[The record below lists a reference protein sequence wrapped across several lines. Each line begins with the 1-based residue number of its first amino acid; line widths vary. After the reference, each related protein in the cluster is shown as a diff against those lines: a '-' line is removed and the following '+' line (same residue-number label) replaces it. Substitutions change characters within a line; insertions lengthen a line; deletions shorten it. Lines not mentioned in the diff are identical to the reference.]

1 MEEIPNTGVPNGRV
15 EDATLM
21 IDRQRFDLALREL
34 GPGRWERFEQLASQ
48 YLAGEFDNLRTMA
61 SPSGD
66 RGRDA
71 QLLATGDPAELI
83 QYSVASD
90 WKKKINDTVR
100 RIKEEFPDGSLLVYV
115 TNQRIGSEADDTV
128 KRLRKERRIMLDVRD
143 RSWFLDR
150 MHRDRAREAAA
161 EELAREVVDPLLAK
175 DGLIERRPSPLS
187 DNEIRAAVVHL
198 ELQWANDE
206 RDKGLSRTAYE
217 ALVRSALRNTD
228 SYNRMSRT
236 EVRAA
241 VRLLLPS
248 HGPELDDVIHQH
260 TDRALSKLSSKSEGH
275 RLIRHWQKED
285 EFCLTY
291 EERIRLN
298 EHLIEVEVH
307 EHALQEELRDLLGEY
322 VESAN
327 DGIPLETEQIDRLL
341 TRSRRVLERFLLG
354 RGEAFAVAV
363 QTGQSKDLDFQDLRD
378 LVIED
383 FADDPH
389 EGVAFAREVVEKV
402 VREIVVEPGVATQ
415 RHLRALVDAYTLLAF
430 LQETPDVQRAVRKLF
445 SHGEVWLDT
454 NVLLP
459 LFAERLLE
467 EESRQYTALI
477 SAARDAGLQL
487 FITEGVLEEL
497 ERQMNRALAF
507 THTES
512 WEGTVP
518 FLYLVYVSVGRTRE
532 TFGAWVEDFMGRER
546 PEDDLA
552 EFLSDEFG
560 IEKCSLS
567 ADVDR
572 QPEELRHAVQTA
584 WTEVHE
590 RRRGQSGYDKTTAD
604 VLARH
609 DTENYLGVIARRRGG
624 KDSPFGYSS
633 WWLTLHRAAFRLGGR
648 LQGHLAGRVPSSPVM
663 SPDFLTNY
671 LAFGPLRLNVGKE
684 RELALPIA
692 LGGGITEFL
701 SPEIV
706 REAERVREKFAHL
719 PERRMRRHIRDAM
732 DRARRRQGRLV
743 EEGLSGVREEAQ
755 RAGGRV
761 K

>member
-1 MEEIPNTGVPNGRV
+1 MKIELLATGIA
-15 EDATLM
+15 ELM
-21 IDRQRFDLALREL
+21 IDRQRFELALREL

-48 YLAGEFDNLRTMA
+48 YLAGDFDDLRTMA

-71 QLLATGDPAELI
+71 QLISTEDPAELV
-83 QYSVASD
+83 QYSVARD
-90 WKKKINDTVR
+90 WKAKINDTVR
-100 RIKEEFPDGSLLVYV
+100 RVEEEFSDVTLLVYV
-115 TNQRIGSEADDTV
+115 TNQRIGSEADDMV

-150 MHRDRAREAAA
+150 MHHDRAREAAA
-161 EELAREVVDPLLAK
+161 EELAREVVEPLLAK

-187 DNEIRAAVVHL
+187 DNEMRAAVVHL

-228 SYNRMSRT
+228 SDNRMSRT
-236 EVRAA
+236 EVSAA
-241 VRLLLPS
+241 VRSLLPS
-248 HGPELDDVIHQH
+248 HGPALDDTIQQH
-260 TDRALSKLSSKSEGH
+260 TNRALDKLSSKRGGH
-275 RLIRHWQKED
+275 RLIRHYQKKD
-285 EFCLTY
+285 EFCLTH

-298 EHLIEVEVH
+298 EHLIEVDVH
-307 EHALQEELRDLLGEY
+307 ERALQDELRDLVGEY
-322 VESAN
+322 AASAN
-327 DGIPLETEQIDRLL
+327 DEIALEREEVDRLL
-341 TRSRRVLERFLLG
+341 ARCRRVLERFLFD

-363 QTGQSKDLDFQDLRD
+363 QTGHSEALDFQDLRD
-378 LVIED
+378 IVIKD
-383 FADDPH
+383 FAEEPYK
-389 EGVAFAREVVEKV
+389 GVTFAREVVEKV
-402 VREIVVEPGVATQ
+402 VREIVMEPGAATQ
-415 RHLRALVDAYTLLAF
+415 RHLRGLVDAYTLLAF

-467 EESRQYTALI
+467 EENRQYSRLI
-477 SAARDAGLQL
+477 LAARDAGLQL

-507 THTES
+507 TRTKN

-518 FLYLVYVSVGRTRE
+518 FLYQVYVSVGQVRE
-532 TFGAWVEDFMGRER
+532 AFGSWVEDFMGRER

-552 EFLSDEFG
+552 EFLSGEFG
-560 IEKCSLS
+560 IEKRSLR
-567 ADVDR
+567 ADVDG
-572 QPEELRHAVQTA
+572 QPEELRFAVQAA

-590 RRRGQSGYDKTTAD
+590 RRRGQSGYDKSTAD

-609 DTENYLGVIARRRGG
+609 DTENYLGVIARRSGG
-624 KDSPFGYSS
+624 NDNQFGYSS
-633 WWLTLHRAAFRLGGR
+633 WWLTLHRAAFRLGRR
-648 LQGHLAGRVPSSPVM
+648 LQEHLAGRIPSSPVM

-671 LAFGPLRLNVGKE
+671 LAFGPLRRNVAKD
-684 RELALPIA
+684 RELTLPIA
-692 LGGGITEFL
+692 LGSALTEFL

-719 PERRMRRHIRDAM
+719 PERRMRRQIRDAM
-732 DRARRRQGRLV
+732 DRARRREGQLAGA
-743 EEGLSGVREEAQ
+743 GLSGVREQAQ
-755 RAGGRV
+755 REGGQVR
-761 K
+761 